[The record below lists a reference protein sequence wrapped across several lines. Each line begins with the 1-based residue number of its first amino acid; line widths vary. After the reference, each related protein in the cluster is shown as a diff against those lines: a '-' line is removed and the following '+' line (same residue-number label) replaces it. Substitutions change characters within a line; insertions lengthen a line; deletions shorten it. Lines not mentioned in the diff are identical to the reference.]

1 MIEDAGWRLERITGS
16 HYIYKHPER
25 TGSVVVPVHGRNRDL
40 APGTALAIL
49 KAAGLR

>member
-1 MIEDAGWRLERITGS
+1 MIEDAGWRLDRVTGS
-16 HYIYKHPER
+16 HHVYKHPGR
-25 TGSVVVPVHGRNRDL
+25 PGTVVVPVHGRNRDI